1 MMIDGRPLSRSTQSW
16 IAARTF
22 GEANSSRKTAISTA
36 TGSAIAVAIPTSSAE
51 PTSNGA
57 IPPPGWPKSGRSL
70 VRKPHESSPAPRLA
84 IDQTTMPS
92 TSTARSAA
100 TVALPSASRLT
111 IRLRRSRRSPWR
123 FTSAA
128 TGSLERE
135 ALDDYLREQ
144 VGQQPDH
151 KQDRSEVE
159 ERGDLQL
166 RDGTLVLA
174 RDPARQGVPRGEQRR
189 ADEPAGADHLRD
201 GNRLS
206 EGPAEAK
213 DHRRADPGPR
223 RGEDDAAHHLP
234 ARGPERERA
243 LLELGRDTQKELAAD
258 ARHDRDNHDRQDHSG
273 DENATRLRRAAEDRQ
288 EAERVVQP
296 QLDVIREE
304 RAEHEDPP
312 EPEDNARDRR
322 ERLDQR
328 SNHEAQAPRREL
340 AQEERDQERDQ
351 RGHGSPVE
359 PGRSAEDVLVG
370 IPSRVPDEREPE
382 RAQREMRAADHLV
395 GDEADQDDRAEPGSA
410 GDDQEQAVANA
421 VAQAPSAAQLR
432 HRDRAHRG
440 AR

>member
-16 IAARTF
+16 IAAPTL

-92 TSTARSAA
+92 TITARSAA

-111 IRLRRSRRSPWR
+111 IRLRRSRPSPWR

-166 RDGTLVLA
+166 RDGTLILA

-206 EGPAEAK
+206 EGPAE
-213 DHRRADPGPR
+213 
-223 RGEDDAAHHLP
+223 
-234 ARGPERERA
+234 
-243 LLELGRDTQKELAAD
+243 
-258 ARHDRDNHDRQDHSG
+258 
-273 DENATRLRRAAEDRQ
+273 
-288 EAERVVQP
+288 
-296 QLDVIREE
+296 
-304 RAEHEDPP
+304 HEDPP
-312 EPEDNARDRR
+312 EPEDDARDRR
-322 ERLDQR
+322 QRLDQR
-328 SNHEAQAPRREL
+328 PNDEAQAPRREL
-340 AQEERDQERDQ
+340 AQEERDPEGERRSDQERDQ

-395 GDEADQDDRAEPGSA
+395 GDEADQDDR
-410 GDDQEQAVANA
+410 
-421 VAQAPSAAQLR
+421 
-432 HRDRAHRG
+432 
-440 AR
+440 